1 MGGLLGLILAS
12 IFAGRA
18 NRTARMKLI
27 HSVLRNKRDRVEKV
41 RREIEAL
48 QIAIPLLI
56 EDHAGK
62 DSFSSTRAGHQLSA

>member
-1 MGGLLGLILAS
+1 
-12 IFAGRA
+12 
-18 NRTARMKLI
+18 MKLI

-56 EDHAGK
+56 EDHAGRIL
-62 DSFSSTRAGHQLSA
+62 FHPLAPVIN